1 MSTTSHRGSGRSRP
15 ASARRVRVLL
25 VDKER
30 AVRRAVRDLL
40 DLDPAVSVAGEA
52 ATLAKG
58 RLLIAELRPDVVI
71 LEPQLPDGD
80 GLELCRSVPADAA
93 TRFLILTSDVS
104 AGAMLDA
111 VGAGAAGYI
120 VKDLTGLALAD
131 SVKAVA
137 AGESYLDG
145 HATPVLMREFRR
157 RALAER

>member
-40 DLDPAVSVAGEA
+40 DLDPAVAVAGEA

-58 RLLIAELRPDVVI
+58 RLLIAELRPDVVL
-71 LEPQLPDGD
+71 LEPELPDGD
-80 GLELCRSVPADAA
+80 GLELCRSIPADA

-111 VGAGAAGYI
+111 IDAGAAGYI

>member
-1 MSTTSHRGSGRSRP
+1 MSTTSHYRSGHPRP
-15 ASARRVRVLL
+15 AARDRVRVLL

-40 DLDPAVSVAGEA
+40 DLDPAVSVAGAA
-52 ATLAKG
+52 ATLDQA

-80 GLELCRSVPADAA
+80 GLELCRSLPGADA
-93 TRFLILTSDVS
+93 TRFLILTSDIS

-137 AGESYLDG
+137 AGDSYLDS

-157 RALAER
+157 RTLAER